1 MVLGEELY
9 KAVRSGDNK
18 ATLSLL
24 TDLKTHVKKDN
35 VNLSYVPKY
44 FEALSTVL
52 GASDSPTQTVAF
64 SCVCHLVKRVSIQDN
79 SGKLLADH
87 SFLLL
92 PIIIPKMADVRSSAS
107 GPARRAL
114 EAYWL
119 CAPAKVELALVEIGL
134 RNRNVLIANEC
145 VVWLNRVLVE
155 VNNQFKLDAFL
166 DALAGLLA
174 RNPSNN
180 QIVQNVSTLFA
191 NYHDLS
197 HNSILKHELQKQL
210 EANGVPSNV
219 RASVMGTNS
228 STSGKHEESKSRADW
243 KPKPVREVLEREK
256 RGPLESKERE
266 TKETSDSRN
275 GVEES
280 SSEISQL
287 TEKLPSYRLDPNI
300 APKNIDSY
308 ESIHRLVSEMLPY
321 FEGKETERNW
331 GKREKSIQLLR
342 CLLRGN
348 ARDDYLA
355 DLLLAIKAV
364 SEGIQKAFLSL
375 RTTLCVHSCQ
385 LIKEMAILLGPDFDS
400 LAEQFLASL
409 IKLSSATKHLANT
422 NANIAISAILINCTL
437 QSRVIQKISLAATDK
452 SASTKAY
459 AAFWLEIYMVRTNS
473 QPGSSDLVERLLPK
487 LLGDPNMQVRLAAKD
502 SYWRFCKYSPELGEN
517 LLSKL
522 DTNVVRALERSRPAS
537 DRFTAPLL
545 PRKSRPSIKEAIA
558 AKNRQLRAKPEIR
571 SNSSF
576 LPRRPSELELE
587 RSRSQTSRVASDPLK
602 STPAPHF
609 DSEPHY
615 AQSTF
620 SHRTTSRLAHESP
633 KASSA
638 PPVERSS
645 LDSGTSHAKLVR
657 NASRS
662 PKDGHN
668 FVARKPHSAQSP
680 TGSRLTLGASFNG
693 QNDPIIKFLSSSQ
706 EEFIREGV
714 NLLRFAV
721 IGGEGIS
728 SEIKLAIRKVS
739 ITSPD
744 LLRPLF
750 EENDN
755 LFRKASPLFHVDDMF
770 RVCAVILPANDK
782 TVSNLLAL
790 YDIEN
795 VYESSITLL
804 SYVADLD
811 NIVDERSL
819 VMQIIKFKSR
829 ILDFVV
835 QSLTIVTSKMPI
847 SESKFA
853 QLIANL
859 FDLVPIVH
867 STLGYQNFQVL
878 LQNLYAINKVAFT
891 GQLSLSPSS
900 TKSEVEQT
908 VGIDRSLL
916 YVPDGTIFN
925 MTDLTQI
932 APGKSVVNLSPLK
945 GPSDFTML
953 MPKTVSMQGN
963 VNLNEANVHLDEPQ
977 MSFSHISTDEGLKT
991 SESFETND
999 MDINEDGFEH
1009 SPEDEDVAMDD
1020 AEIIESAA
1028 NLLHDRSLEKAEEQ
1042 ILPFKQ
1048 AQSHVLPFKQVEPR
1062 VLPFKQVDN
1071 HVLPFK
1077 QAEHYVLP
1085 FKPIEQYK
1093 LPFKKLTEEN
1103 NDQDIDQDDSE
1114 KEFQEASERD
1124 ILDESDLEK
1133 FEREPI
1139 PHHEIEPTKL
1149 RRSNSFD
1156 KHDRMNIFASTDGV
1170 VKNTPFFT
1178 KLNSPDS
1185 SHELADD
1192 FAQVKLTAK
1201 SNSIQLF
1208 IDKVDPLNL
1217 ISKKNRPIAIF
1228 EDSKAGSPQ
1237 KLREYSYTD
1246 FNWFNF
1252 LVARLSL
1259 DRELDEEDNHGIEEF
1274 KVLCKNLGSC
1284 AITNTEFAALL
1295 EYLQNEQSAEFNQFY
1310 DKDGHQLIE
1319 QALWMFFLSSK
1330 AFDKLSGLII
1340 AKQLLINRD
1349 SISLMH
1355 LWHTLLDLC
1364 SESTNSTYE
1373 LEVAI
1378 SETFDEALCGV
1389 YSSAELF
1396 HVVSK
1401 SLKESS
1407 SMETKTLRFCVE
1419 SLFKLMSAR
1428 TLALIINDELIRKTD
1443 EVLHDLL
1450 DHSDTLVRKHV
1461 LQSYGKLVRA
1471 ARVSDVSGV
1480 NRSAITEKAEARCID
1495 ELLVLVTGPQ
1505 KKLIEF
1511 FSQ

>member
-18 ATLSLL
+18 AIVSLL
-24 TDLKTHVKKDN
+24 ADLKTHVKKDN
-35 VNLSYVPKY
+35 VNLNFVPKY
-44 FEALSTVL
+44 FEALSSVL
-52 GASDSPTQTVAF
+52 SASDSTTQTVAF

-87 SFLLL
+87 SYLLL
-92 PIIIPKMADVRSSAS
+92 PMIIPKMADVRSSAS

-119 CAPAKVELALVEIGL
+119 CAPAKVELSLVDIGL
-134 RNRNVLIANEC
+134 RNRNLLIANEC

-180 QIVQNVSTLFA
+180 QIVQNVGTLFA
-191 NYHDLS
+191 NYYDLS
-197 HNSILKHELQKQL
+197 HNSIRKHELQKQL

-219 RASVMGTNS
+219 RASVMGTHTVVS
-228 STSGKHEESKSRADW
+228 APREESKARTES
-243 KPKPVREVLEREK
+243 KPRMDREVLEREI
-256 RGPLESKERE
+256 RGPSESKERE
-266 TKETSDSRN
+266 TKELRN
-275 GVEES
+275 SGKGVEES
-280 SSEISQL
+280 ASEISQL

-300 APKNIDSY
+300 APMDIDSY

-348 ARDDYLA
+348 AHSEYLA

-409 IKLSSATKHLANT
+409 IKLSSATKHMANT

-437 QSRVIQKISLAATDK
+437 QARVIQKISQAATDK

-517 LLSKL
+517 LLGKL

-537 DRFTAPLL
+537 DRFAAPLL

-576 LPRRPSELELE
+576 LPRRPSEFELD
-587 RSRSQTSRVASDPLK
+587 RSRLQTSRVTSDPLK

-645 LDSGTSHAKLVR
+645 LESGNTHANSVHT
-657 NASRS
+657 ASKS
-662 PKDGHN
+662 PKDGQN

-680 TGSRLTLGASFNG
+680 TGSRLTLGTSFNG
-693 QNDPIIKFLSSSQ
+693 QNDPIIKFLASSQ

-728 SEIKLAIRKVS
+728 PEIELAIRKVS
-739 ITSPD
+739 ITFPD
-744 LLRPLF
+744 LLGPLF

-755 LFRKASPLFHVDDMF
+755 LFRKASALFHIDDMF
-770 RVCAVILPANDK
+770 RVCAVILPANDR

-829 ILDFVV
+829 ILNFVV
-835 QSLTIVTSKMPI
+835 QSLTLVTSKMPI

-867 STLGYQNFQVL
+867 STQGYQDFQVL

-908 VGIDRSLL
+908 VGIDRCLL
-916 YVPDGTIFN
+916 YVPDGTIYN

-932 APGKSVVNLSPLK
+932 APGKSVMNFSPLK

-953 MPKTVSMQGN
+953 MPKAASMQGN
-963 VNLNEANVHLDEPQ
+963 VNLNEANAHLNEPS
-977 MSFSHISTDEGLKT
+977 MSFNHISTDEGLKT
-991 SESFETND
+991 SEAFETND
-999 MDINEDGFEH
+999 MDMNEDGFEH
-1009 SPEDEDVAMDD
+1009 IPEDEDVAMDD
-1020 AEIIESAA
+1020 AELIESAA
-1028 NLLHDRSLEKAEEQ
+1028 NARHDLLVEKVEEQ
-1042 ILPFKQ
+1042 ILPLKQ
-1048 AQSHVLPFKQVEPR
+1048 LQLYVLPFKQVEPR
-1062 VLPFKQVDN
+1062 VLPFKQVED
-1071 HVLPFK
+1071 
-1077 QAEHYVLP
+1077 YILP

-1093 LPFKKLTEEN
+1093 LLFKKATEEN
-1103 NDQDIDQDDSE
+1103 NEQDIEQDVSE
-1114 KEFQEASERD
+1114 KESQETSEREL
-1124 ILDESDLEK
+1124 LDEIDLEK

-1139 PHHEIEPTKL
+1139 PHHGNEPTKL

-1217 ISKKNRPIAIF
+1217 ISNKNRPIAIF

-1259 DRELDEEDNHGIEEF
+1259 DRDLEDVDNHGIEEF
-1274 KVLCKNLGSC
+1274 KILCKNLGSC
-1284 AITNTEFAALL
+1284 AITDIEFAALL
-1295 EYLQNEQSAEFNQFY
+1295 EYLQNEQSAEFDQFY
-1310 DKDGHQLIE
+1310 GKDGRQLIE
-1319 QALWMFFLSSK
+1319 QALWTFFLSSK
-1330 AFDKLSGLII
+1330 AFYKLSGLII

-1349 SISLMH
+1349 CISLMH

-1364 SESTNSTYE
+1364 GGATNSTYE

-1428 TLALIINDELIRKTD
+1428 TLALIINDDLIKKTD
-1443 EVLHDLL
+1443 EVLHELL

-1480 NRSAITEKAEARCID
+1480 NRSAITEKSESRCID